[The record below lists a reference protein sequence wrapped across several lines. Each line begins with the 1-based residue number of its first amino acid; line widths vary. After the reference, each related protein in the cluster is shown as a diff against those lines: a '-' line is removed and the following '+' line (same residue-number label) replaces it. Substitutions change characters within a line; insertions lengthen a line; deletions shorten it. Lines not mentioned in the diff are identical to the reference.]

1 MYVTLNNSAESS
13 DDDADG
19 KADVEDE
26 PDLPVGVTIKRLR
39 KVFKVHACCS
49 YTYCLML
56 GNPDSGIAEIFARG
70 IRGPHLPLLNL
81 TFYDIFI
88 PKGSSGSKV
97 AVDDLSLN
105 IFKGQITALL
115 GHNGAG
121 KTTTISMLT
130 GLFPPTDGSAD
141 VNGLSIISDMDAIR
155 ESLGLCPQ
163 HNVLFD
169 RLTVKEHLDFFIS
182 LKV

>member
-1 MYVTLNNSAESS
+1 MYNNELPVYICNTLLEKNNSIVLS
-13 DDDADG
+13 
-19 KADVEDE
+19 
-26 PDLPVGVTIKRLR
+26 
-39 KVFKVHACCS
+39 
-49 YTYCLML
+49 
-56 GNPDSGIAEIFARG
+56 
-70 IRGPHLPLLNL
+70 HLPLLNL

>member
-1 MYVTLNNSAESS
+1 MIV
-13 DDDADG
+13 
-19 KADVEDE
+19 
-26 PDLPVGVTIKRLR
+26 
-39 KVFKVHACCS
+39 
-49 YTYCLML
+49 
-56 GNPDSGIAEIFARG
+56 
-70 IRGPHLPLLNL
+70 LLNL
-81 TFYDIFI
+81 TFFDISV

-130 GLFPPTDGSAD
+130 GLFPPTTGSAD
-141 VNGLSIISDMDAIR
+141 VNGMSITSNMDAIR

>member
-1 MYVTLNNSAESS
+1 MS
-13 DDDADG
+13 D
-19 KADVEDE
+19 
-26 PDLPVGVTIKRLR
+26 II
-39 KVFKVHACCS
+39 S
-49 YTYCLML
+49 
-56 GNPDSGIAEIFARG
+56 I
-70 IRGPHLPLLNL
+70 
-81 TFYDIFI
+81 
-88 PKGSSGSKV
+88 GSSFSYSQGSTGSKV

-130 GLFPPTDGSAD
+130 GLFPPSSGSAHI
-141 VNGLSIISDMDAIR
+141 NGKSIIADMDAIR

-169 RLTVKEHLDFFIS
+169 RLTVKEHLEFFIN
-182 LKV
+182 LKVWNSLILQLLWYRIICGYSVKQKPEICLYLQASEGRLFISFLDLRFGRIHFRSVWDFISPLSWTSPRLV